1 MLIFADVMKH
11 SRPHLEQIL
20 SVMNQALEQDISE
33 QEDPPLPEAARAARG
48 ERSPSCA
55 AKCPGRVA
63 STRDQ
68 HVSLPKRQPVLR
80 SWWLSAGESDGA
92 GLKSEVLLV
101 LKP

>member
-1 MLIFADVMKH
+1 MKH

-20 SVMNQALEQDISE
+20 SVMNQALEQDVSE
-33 QEDPPLPEAARAARG
+33 QEDPSLPETY
-48 ERSPSCA
+48 ERTPLQTPLQTPCKKLGHA
-55 AKCPGRVA
+55 RVA
-63 STRDQ
+63 STRAQ
-68 HVSLPKRQPVLR
+68 QASLPKRQPTLR